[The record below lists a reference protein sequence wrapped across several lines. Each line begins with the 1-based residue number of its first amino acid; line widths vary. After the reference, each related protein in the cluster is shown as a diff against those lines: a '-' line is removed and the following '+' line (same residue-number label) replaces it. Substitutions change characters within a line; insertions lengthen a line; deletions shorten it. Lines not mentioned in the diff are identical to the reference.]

1 MLLKKLFKL
10 VIDIM
15 FPINCYGC
23 NTAGSYLCEK
33 CFRALRFQEY
43 RNPLVSLE
51 RNNLDGLYF
60 AGDYENDLLAKLIV
74 AFKYEKIKDIGSVL
88 SRFLNFFWQGK
99 MTQISLVDRV
109 LAKEL
114 EGVIVCPVPLSKKRK
129 RMRGF
134 NQSEILANLFCQEFC
149 CDIFLGLRR
158 KDRRKNQAE
167 LKKEARLKNIKDV
180 FFCREEDAKEI
191 RGRVVLL
198 IDDVA
203 TTGATLNEV
212 ARVLKKLGV
221 KKVYAL
227 ALAKA

>member
-1 MLLKKLFKL
+1 MLLKKLFKFA
-10 VIDIM
+10 IDII

-23 NTAGSYLCEK
+23 NKAGSYLCEK
-33 CFRALRFQEY
+33 CFRALKFQEY

-51 RNNLDGLYF
+51 RNNLDDLYF
-60 AGDYENDLLAKLIV
+60 AGDYENELLAKLIV
-74 AFKYEKIKDIGSVL
+74 AFKYEKIRDVGNIL

-99 MTQISLVDRV
+99 MAQIRLSNRV
-109 LAKEL
+109 LFKEL
-114 EGVIVCPVPLSKKRK
+114 EGAIVCPVPLSKKRK

-134 NQSEILANLFCQEFC
+134 NQSEILANLFCQEFS

-158 KDRRKNQAE
+158 RNRRKNQAE
-167 LKKEARLKNIKDV
+167 LKKEGRIRNIKNV
-180 FFCREEDAKEI
+180 FYSRGKASEEI
-191 RGRVVLL
+191 RDRVVLL

-203 TTGATLNEV
+203 TTGATLNEI
-212 ARVLKKLGV
+212 ARVLKALGA